1 MGATI
6 RFVIAPGRR
15 AGADG
20 NNTDPNGI
28 CGLIIGARLATTGA
42 DGGDIPIGTRG
53 AFLDLAGLGK
63 AA

>member
-6 RFVIAPGRR
+6 GFVTAPGRL
-15 AGADG
+15 AGANR
-20 NNTDPNGI
+20 NNAGPNGI
-28 CGLIIGARLATTGA
+28 CGLIIEARLATTDA